1 MKTVQNELLQVIGQ
15 HLISQSILSYDDI
28 YEQIEHNSNLQ
39 DLNETDVDIIIK
51 KLVTVSRHDPVQV

>member
-51 KLVTVSRHDPVQV
+51 KVEELLEYIKHV